1 MKIIKRIQDFCY
13 KWKWFVVTFLLIA
26 LLGGIYFGF
35 YWRYYLVNRIIHA
48 QVVCNLGDVWE
59 GFMNFMEKEHRWP
72 ICMDEVMAAPYNRN
86 LLHQEHTCDLFSGLP
101 FRCVTL
107 RNYYVKGNPQCK
119 ALVTLYQPYRTQL
132 WPYGEYETIVM
143 LSNGTICTVS
153 PDELE
158 EIIPKE
164 KEEKNN
170 ENWLEELMKKA
181 KER

>member
-1 MKIIKRIQDFCY
+1 MKKLLKRI
-13 KWKWFVVTFLLIA
+13 LLTTVII
-26 LLGGIYFGF
+26 LLPLYVYGGF
-35 YWRYYLVNRIIHA
+35 YFYYYMKFSITETDT
-48 QVVCNLGDVWE
+48 VCYLGDVRE

-72 ICMDEVMAAPYNRN
+72 ICMDEVMAAPYNHN
-86 LLHQEHTCDLFSGLP
+86 LLHKEYTYDLFSGLP

-107 RNYYVKGNPQCK
+107 RNYSYKKNPLK
-119 ALVTLYQPYRTQL
+119 VLVTLYKPYRTKL
-132 WPYGEYETIVM
+132 WPYGEYKTMVM
-143 LSNGTICTVS
+143 LSEGSICIIS

-170 ENWLEELMKKA
+170 ENWREELMKKA